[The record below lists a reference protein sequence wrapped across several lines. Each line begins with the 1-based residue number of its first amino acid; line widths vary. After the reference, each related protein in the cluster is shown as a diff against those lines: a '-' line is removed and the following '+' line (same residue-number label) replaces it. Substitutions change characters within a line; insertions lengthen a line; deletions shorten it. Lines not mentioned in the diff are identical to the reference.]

1 LLLAMAMIRVKR
13 GGKISVTFE
22 AFLATMCYVLVR

>member
-1 LLLAMAMIRVKR
+1 LFAMAMIRVER

-22 AFLATMCYVLVR
+22 AFLAAICHVLER